1 MRHHFQA
8 VQEWSMNSPQ
18 EKFFEVLIVEDNA
31 RFRQML
37 RKILQSRFPSF
48 HIAEAENAE
57 AALGQVHQQRPNV
70 IFMDIRLPGQSG
82 ISLTGQIKPL
92 YPAIV
97 IIMLTHADTSEYRE
111 AALESGADY
120 FLSKEK
126 TTTEDIV
133 DLVQRIAG
141 RAGAIKN
148 SAPQRPTY
156 RNRSQEP

>member
-1 MRHHFQA
+1 MRHHFQPF
-8 VQEWSMNSPQ
+8 QEWTMNPPG
-18 EKFFEVLIVEDNA
+18 EKVFELLIVEDNA

-48 HIAEAENAE
+48 QISEAENDE
-57 AALGQVHQQRPNV
+57 AALGLIRQRKPNV

-82 ISLTGQIKPL
+82 ISLTGQIKRL
-92 YPAIV
+92 YPSIV

-126 TTTEDIV
+126 TTSEDIL
-133 DLVQRIAG
+133 DLVQRISG
-141 RAGAIKN
+141 W
-148 SAPQRPTY
+148 
-156 RNRSQEP
+156 